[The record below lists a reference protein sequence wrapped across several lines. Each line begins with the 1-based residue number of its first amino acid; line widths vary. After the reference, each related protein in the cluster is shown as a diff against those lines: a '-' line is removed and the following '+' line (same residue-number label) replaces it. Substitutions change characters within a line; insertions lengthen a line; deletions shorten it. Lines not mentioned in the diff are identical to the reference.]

1 MQHSDDG
8 ELLDLV
14 NFEDEVIGTVHR
26 GEVDEKEFDLPG
38 NVRAVDCFIVNSKN
52 ELFIPRR
59 SMHKKMFPGGLDFSC
74 AEHVQSGES
83 YDEAMVRGFKEELG
97 MDIKRDNLLKI
108 AKVNLRDFGVAPYFD
123 TIYVYKSDVTPQ
135 YPIDEFTSHEWL
147 AIQELKDRLS
157 SGEVAKRSMQHFL
170 PFLEGYLNNK

>member
-1 MQHSDDG
+1 MQHKDDV

-14 NFEDEVIGTVHR
+14 NFDDEIFGTVSR
-26 GEVDEKEFDLPG
+26 GEVDDKEFDLEG
-38 NVRAVDCFIVNSKN
+38 NVRAVDCFIVNTKG

-83 YDEAMVRGFKEELG
+83 YDDAMVRGFKEELG
-97 MDIKRDNLLKI
+97 IDIEINKLAKI
-108 AKVNLRDFGVAPYFD
+108 AKVNLRDYNVAPYFD
-123 TIYVYKSDVTPQ
+123 TIYVYKSDETPN

-147 AIQELKDRLS
+147 TIQELKDRLAA
-157 SGEVAKRSMQHFL
+157 GAVAKRSMQHFL
-170 PFLEGYLNNK
+170 PFLEDYLRN